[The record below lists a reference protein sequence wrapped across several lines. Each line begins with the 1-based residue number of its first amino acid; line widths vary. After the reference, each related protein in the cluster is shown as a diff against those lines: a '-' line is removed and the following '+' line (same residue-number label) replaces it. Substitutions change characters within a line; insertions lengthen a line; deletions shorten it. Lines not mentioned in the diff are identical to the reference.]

1 MPSQMSW
8 LARCFKKARI
18 RVVATASGDEMPP
31 EVEVVVVTTEPEES
45 PLCSLCRLA
54 LRELSKRW
62 SPTSHSDEQYR
73 TKIRLEYRAQLGCHL
88 CSLFLHLIRKAELE
102 VLQHEHQLLCT
113 PGWGRN
119 AAEICLEVQ
128 TQPDVMRKNF
138 FLSGPHRYRLIGRL
152 VGTSDP
158 LDLKKFFSVNSK

>member
-8 LARCFKKARI
+8 LARCFKKACI
-18 RVVATASGDEMPP
+18 TEDEMPP

-88 CSLFLHLIRKAELE
+88 CSLFLHLIRKAEPE
-102 VLQHEHQLLCT
+102 VLQHEYQLLYT
-113 PGWGRN
+113 PSWSRHE
-119 AAEICLEVQ
+119 AEIALEVQ
-128 TQPDVMRKNF
+128 TQPNVIRKNF
-138 FLSGPHRYRLIGRL
+138 FLTGPHRYRLIGRL